1 MYVST
6 SEIVQ
11 KANSIVAQCGT
22 RDPLRIA
29 MDLGIE
35 VMYYPFN
42 EQRGA
47 YKVLMRNRFIF
58 VKNDL
63 HPVMENIVLLHELGH
78 DALHREEATKVG
90 GFKEFEIFN
99 MRDNRM
105 EYEANLFAAQIS
117 LSDEDFLELAERGY
131 DTQQIARTLNSDI
144 NLVALKADTLIS
156 QGYRLRQQ
164 EHCNDFLRYNKRR
177 EALVLIEW
185 AQVLLVCYRKSL
197 RCFARDGCL
206 SFRIALVSIWRIRSR
221 VTPNCFPT
229 SSSVLSFP

>member
-29 MDLGIE
+29 RDLGIE

-63 HPVMENIVLLHELGH
+63 HPVMENIVLLHE
-78 DALHREEATKVG
+78 V
-90 GFKEFEIFN
+90 
-99 MRDNRM
+99 
-105 EYEANLFAAQIS
+105 
-117 LSDEDFLELAERGY
+117 
-131 DTQQIARTLNSDI
+131 
-144 NLVALKADTLIS
+144 IS
-156 QGYRLRQQ
+156 QILCKHRFRCKTEQNIFKAGAA
-164 EHCNDFLRYNKRR
+164 
-177 EALVLIEW
+177 EAVS
-185 AQVLLVCYRKSL
+185 A
-197 RCFARDGCL
+197 L
-206 SFRIALVSIWRIRSR
+206 S
-221 VTPNCFPT
+221 TK
-229 SSSVLSFP
+229 